1 MSEYLQP
8 LLGGLHMLANP
19 MICVYISIGTI
30 IGVIVGA
37 LPGIGTTQ
45 AYGLCLPF
53 TFMMTPVNAISL
65 LMGIT
70 VGNQFGNS
78 IPAILIGLPGSPS
91 AILTVIEGYT
101 MQKRGEGGL
110 ALGVTFVAS
119 LGGQFV
125 SILFFVLL
133 VVPLMQAAYIFM
145 QPEQFAIYLFG
156 LVAISSITGK
166 NVIKGLASAA
176 FGVGIGLVG
185 LDPVNLIP
193 RFDFGFRA
201 VRSGFETT
209 AVMIGLLA
217 VSELFRSA
225 RQSFQWRPATGVEAA
240 LTTRFPAWRKWKRT
254 LPFMLFGT
262 IVGTLLGAVPGAGG
276 TAPTMV
282 SYQWAQFFSKKP
294 EEFGHGSIDGIA
306 ANEAAQNASNC
317 GELIPTLALGIPS
330 SGSMVFLLGA
340 LTVHGFIPGPMLI
353 RQAPHLFYATI
364 AGLLGSTVLLA
375 ITGWYMCS
383 LMLKAVTINRQSVI
397 IFALATVVIGVYSTN
412 LKVFDVFVA
421 LAAGGVG
428 YFMMGYGYSCAAAA
442 LGVILGS
449 GLERNLR
456 HGLNITDGSFVKLLA
471 RPITGITVA
480 LCLVVLG
487 YGVYRQIQLRKK
499 LAKMAEKPA

>member
-1 MSEYLQP
+1 
-8 LLGGLHMLANP
+8 
-19 MICVYISIGTI
+19 
-30 IGVIVGA
+30 
-37 LPGIGTTQ
+37 
-45 AYGLCLPF
+45 
-53 TFMMTPVNAISL
+53 
-65 LMGIT
+65 
-70 VGNQFGNS
+70 
-78 IPAILIGLPGSPS
+78 
-91 AILTVIEGYT
+91 

-119 LGGQFV
+119 LGGQLV

-133 VVPLMQAAYIFM
+133 VVPLMSVTYLFM

-166 NVIKGLASAA
+166 NVFKGLAAAA
-176 FGVGIGLVG
+176 FGVGVGLVG
-185 LDPVNLIP
+185 LDPVNNIP

-209 AVMIGLLA
+209 SVMIGLLA

-225 RQSFQWRPATGVEAA
+225 RQSFQWQAATGEEAA

-254 LPFMLFGT
+254 WPFMLFGT
-262 IVGTLLGAVPGAGG
+262 IVGTLLGAIPGAGG
-276 TAPTMV
+276 TAPTFV

-340 LTVHGFIPGPMLI
+340 LTVHGFIPGPLMI
-353 RQAPHLFYATI
+353 RQAPQLFNATI
-364 AGLLGSTVLLA
+364 AGLLGSTVLLF

-383 LMLKAVTINRQSVI
+383 LMLKACSINRQSII

-412 LKVFDVFVA
+412 LNVFDVFVA
-421 LAAGGVG
+421 LAAGALG
-428 YFMMGYGYSCAAAA
+428 YFMKGYGYSTAAAA
-442 LGVILGS
+442 LGVILGR
-449 GLERNLR
+449 GLEQNLR
-456 HGLNITDGSFVKLLA
+456 FGLNLVGGSWMRLVT
-471 RPITGITVA
+471 RPITATVMA
-480 LCLVVLG
+480 MSILVLM
-487 YGVYRQIQLRKK
+487 YGTYRQIKIRKK
-499 LAKMAEKPA
+499 IAQMALKT